1 MKLSSFLPSILYGK
15 NPQNST
21 ISRSWLTPFRGTV
34 KVNFDAAHLPT
45 TIGVIIQDS
54 THISHTF
61 ATKVSSNDDIEL
73 IEGLTLL
80 QAFTSHQ
87 LAILVV

>member
-1 MKLSSFLPSILYGK
+1 MTPS
-15 NPQNST
+15 
-21 ISRSWLTPFRGTV
+21 RGTV

-73 IEGLTLL
+73 SNSSCVILEGENLNLIQKVT
-80 QAFTSHQ
+80 
-87 LAILVV
+87 

>member
-21 ISRSWLTPFRGTV
+21 ISRSWLTPSRGTV

-54 THISHTF
+54 THIF
-61 ATKVSSNDDIEL
+61 L
-73 IEGLTLL
+73 IHLL
-80 QAFTSHQ
+80 PKFPAMMILN